1 MGGGPVEHR
10 TFEHWA
16 FAAEGRLVVLWKDL
30 GDAFMADVQSLREA
44 IESLSSRIIAIRDSL

>member
-1 MGGGPVEHR
+1 MASI
-10 TFEHWA
+10 TYDL
-16 FAAEGRLVVLWKDL
+16 AAAGRAVVLWINL